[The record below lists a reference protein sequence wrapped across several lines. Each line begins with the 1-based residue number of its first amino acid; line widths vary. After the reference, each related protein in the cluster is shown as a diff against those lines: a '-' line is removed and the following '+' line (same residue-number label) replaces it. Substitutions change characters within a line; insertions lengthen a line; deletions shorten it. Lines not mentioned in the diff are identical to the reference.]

1 MTKRE
6 AVRQHTQ
13 QQTLQTLGF
22 TPTEAQ
28 TLRRISMTLRRW
40 AEWKCDGWI
49 ERDEN
54 RGNRPFWSHP
64 GTGRHFVAP
73 VADREAGAMKRL
85 RAIFARHH
93 DRQTPSWPDGTAV
106 YPNPLTF
113 YIQGDPRGAALYV
126 IRPGDVPD
134 GADVGSCY
142 SRGVAIY

>member
-1 MTKRE
+1 MSKRE
-6 AVRQHTQ
+6 VLRQHNQ
-13 QQTLQTLGF
+13 EQTLQSLGF
-22 TPTEAQ
+22 TLTESQ
-28 TLRRISMTLRRW
+28 SLRRISMTLHCW
-40 AEWKCDGWI
+40 AEHECNGTI

-54 RGNRPFWSHP
+54 RNNRPFWSNP

-126 IRPGDVPD
+126 IRPGDVPA